1 MTDRGNPDGAPAWP
15 AQPTPPG
22 AGASGS
28 PWWTDALHDPWR
40 DPQARAAVTVPAVPA
55 DPGPPLEPL
64 PEQPAGP
71 GGRPTLRLVFL
82 VAVITALLAG
92 GLGGALGYVVAARTG
107 GPAATGDGG
116 TPPLA
121 KRPPDSVAGLVKQ
134 VMPSLVT
141 VLINR
146 GSKSGNGSGFVIS
159 ADGYVVTNQH
169 VALGAGADSSLTVVF
184 SDGSSSS
191 AKLVGT
197 SAESDIAVLKVA
209 RQGLEPVT
217 FGNSEQVAVGDPVVA
232 VGAPLGL
239 QNTVT
244 TGVVSALDRAVE
256 SGEDDPSVFAAIQT
270 DAPINPGNS
279 GGALLDTGGRVIG
292 VNTAI
297 YTIRSDADG
306 KGGSIGLGFAIPI
319 NQAKRVALEIV
330 KTGHA
335 RSTVVGADVDED
347 YLSVKGGVLLDN
359 VESGGPAD
367 KAGLKPDD
375 VLMKLGGR
383 PLREPIDLV
392 ALTRKYAPGTVVSVV
407 YVRGGKQHTTRI
419 TLGADE

>member
-1 MTDRGNPDGAPAWP
+1 
-15 AQPTPPG
+15 
-22 AGASGS
+22 
-28 PWWTDALHDPWR
+28 
-40 DPQARAAVTVPAVPA
+40 
-55 DPGPPLEPL
+55 LEPP

-71 GGRPTLRLVFL
+71 GRRPTLRLVFL

-107 GPAATGDGG
+107 TPAATGDGG

-217 FGNSEQVAVGDPVVA
+217 FGDSERVAVGDPVVA

-347 YLSVKGGVLLDN
+347 YLSVRGGVLLDT

-375 VLMKLGGR
+375 VLMKLGDR